1 MDSKTLQTLRRDA
14 EDICRSAIEASVP
27 DAAIQRAL
35 AQLSPCQ
42 GRTVLVSIGKAGW
55 QTAKAA
61 YDALGS
67 TIEQG
72 VVVTKYGHSQGPIGG
87 LAIYE
92 AGHPV
97 PDEHSVRATEAALAA
112 VSGLC
117 ARDRVL
123 FLVSGG
129 GSALFER
136 PLVPLAELEDITG
149 QMLAC
154 GADITQINTIRKR
167 LSGVKGG
174 RFAQLC
180 APAHVYAILL
190 SDVIGDP
197 PDMIASG
204 PAYPDST
211 TTAQAMALVSWY
223 GLTLS
228 PQALDLL
235 EQEPPKVLDNVTT
248 VITGSVAQLCR
259 DAAARAE
266 ALGYRTCL
274 LTDRL
279 QCEAREAGRFL
290 SAMAGTHAGKG
301 EKTAY
306 ILGGE
311 TVVHLTGHGLGGRN
325 QELALA
331 AAEGLAGLEAVVA
344 SVGSDGTDGPTDA
357 AGGITDGATADALA
371 AIFELVR
378 FANTHAGE
386 ESSKAFLSA
395 LKEKIVSLSDVLG
408 LIAEKKEE
416 MLDADIEALIEERQA
431 ARKARN
437 FARADEIRNE
447 LLSKGIVL
455 EDTREGV
462 KWKRA

>member
-1 MDSKTLQTLRRDA
+1 MNMQTLQTLRRDA
-14 EDICRSAIEASVP
+14 EDICRSAILSSVP
-27 DAAIQRAL
+27 DAAVQRAL
-35 AQLSPCQ
+35 AQLPPCA
-42 GRTVLVSIGKAGW
+42 GRTVLISIGKAGW

-61 YDALGS
+61 YDALGD
-67 TIEQG
+67 TVDRG
-72 VVVTKYGHSQGPIGG
+72 VVVTKYGHSRGPIGNFE
-87 LAIYE
+87 ICE

-97 PDEHSVRATEAALAA
+97 PDENSVRAAEAAVAA
-112 VSGLC
+112 VRGLES
-117 ARDRVL
+117 RDRVL

-129 GSALFER
+129 GSALFEQPR
-136 PLVPLAELEDITG
+136 VPLAELEDITG

-167 LSGVKGG
+167 LSCVKGG

-180 APAHVYAILL
+180 APAHVYAILI

-211 TTAQAMALVSWY
+211 TAEQALGLVERY
-223 GLTLS
+223 GLKLS
-228 PQALDLL
+228 PQALDFLR
-235 EQEPPKVLDNVTT
+235 QDPPKKLDNVTT
-248 VITGSVAQLCR
+248 VVTGSVTQLCR

-266 ALGYRTCL
+266 ALGYRPCI

-279 QCEAREAGRFL
+279 QCVAREAGRFL
-290 SAMAGTHAGKG
+290 SAMAATHAGRG
-301 EKTAY
+301 ERTAY

-357 AGGITDGATADALA
+357 AGGITDGAAAGALEKQGISIA
-371 AIFELVR
+371 A
-378 FANTHAGE
+378 
-386 ESSKAFLSA
+386 
-395 LKEKIVSLSDVLG
+395 
-408 LIAEKKEE
+408 
-416 MLDADIEALIEERQA
+416 
-431 ARKARN
+431 
-437 FARADEIRNE
+437 
-447 LLSKGIVL
+447 VL
-455 EDTREGV
+455 EDNDAYHALQKCGGLIMTGPTGTNV
-462 KWKRA
+462 NDITVLLV

>member
-14 EDICRSAIEASVP
+14 ENICRSAIEASVP

-35 AQLSPCQ
+35 AQLPPCQ

-61 YDALGS
+61 YDALDS
-67 TIEQG
+67 TIEHG
-72 VVVTKYGHSQGPIGG
+72 VVVTKYGHSQGPIGD

-117 ARDRVL
+117 AKDRVL
-123 FLVSGG
+123 F
-129 GSALFER
+129 
-136 PLVPLAELEDITG
+136 LEDITG

-211 TTAQAMALVSWY
+211 TTAQAMALVSRY

-357 AGGITDGATADALA
+357 AGGITDGTTADALA
-371 AIFELVR
+371 ALGISIDKTL
-378 FANTHAGE
+378 ADNDAYH
-386 ESSKAFLSA
+386 A
-395 LKEKIVSLSDVLG
+395 LKACGG
-408 LIAEKKEE
+408 LIVTGPTGTNVN
-416 MLDADIEALIEERQA
+416 DITV
-431 ARKARN
+431 
-437 FARADEIRNE
+437 
-447 LLSKGIVL
+447 LLV
-455 EDTREGV
+455 
-462 KWKRA
+462 

>member
-1 MDSKTLQTLRRDA
+1 M
-14 EDICRSAIEASVP
+14 
-27 DAAIQRAL
+27 
-35 AQLSPCQ
+35 
-42 GRTVLVSIGKAGW
+42 
-55 QTAKAA
+55 
-61 YDALGS
+61 
-67 TIEQG
+67 
-72 VVVTKYGHSQGPIGG
+72 VVTKYGHSQGPIGD

-190 SDVIGDP
+190 SDVIG
-197 PDMIASG
+197 
-204 PAYPDST
+204 YPDST
-211 TTAQAMALVSWY
+211 TTAQAMALVSRY

-344 SVGSDGTDGPTDA
+344 SVGSDVTDGT
-357 AGGITDGATADALA
+357 TADALA
-371 AIFELVR
+371 ALGISIDKTL
-378 FANTHAGE
+378 ADNDAYH
-386 ESSKAFLSA
+386 A
-395 LKEKIVSLSDVLG
+395 LKACGG
-408 LIAEKKEE
+408 LIVTGPTGTNVN
-416 MLDADIEALIEERQA
+416 DITV
-431 ARKARN
+431 
-437 FARADEIRNE
+437 
-447 LLSKGIVL
+447 LLV
-455 EDTREGV
+455 
-462 KWKRA
+462 

>member
-1 MDSKTLQTLRRDA
+1 M
-14 EDICRSAIEASVP
+14 
-27 DAAIQRAL
+27 
-35 AQLSPCQ
+35 
-42 GRTVLVSIGKAGW
+42 
-55 QTAKAA
+55 
-61 YDALGS
+61 
-67 TIEQG
+67 
-72 VVVTKYGHSQGPIGG
+72 
-87 LAIYE
+87 
-92 AGHPV
+92 
-97 PDEHSVRATEAALAA
+97 
-112 VSGLC
+112 
-117 ARDRVL
+117 
-123 FLVSGG
+123 
-129 GSALFER
+129 
-136 PLVPLAELEDITG
+136 
-149 QMLAC
+149 
-154 GADITQINTIRKR
+154 
-167 LSGVKGG
+167 
-174 RFAQLC
+174 
-180 APAHVYAILL
+180 YAILL

-211 TTAQAMALVSWY
+211 TTAQAMALVSRY

-235 EQEPPKVLDNVTT
+235 EQEPPKALDNVTT

-371 AIFELVR
+371 ALGISIDQTL
-378 FANTHAGE
+378 ADNDAYH
-386 ESSKAFLSA
+386 A
-395 LKEKIVSLSDVLG
+395 LKACGG
-408 LIAEKKEE
+408 LIVTGPTGTNVN
-416 MLDADIEALIEERQA
+416 DITV
-431 ARKARN
+431 
-437 FARADEIRNE
+437 
-447 LLSKGIVL
+447 LLV
-455 EDTREGV
+455 
-462 KWKRA
+462 

>member
-35 AQLSPCQ
+35 AQLPPCQ

-67 TIEQG
+67 TIEHG
-72 VVVTKYGHSQGPIGG
+72 VVVTKYGHSQGPIGD

-117 ARDRVL
+117 AKDRVL

-180 APAHVYAILL
+180 APAYVYAILL

-211 TTAQAMALVSWY
+211 TTAQAMALVSRY

-235 EQEPPKVLDNVTT
+235 EQEPPKALDNVTT

-279 QCEAREAGRFL
+279 QCEA
-290 SAMAGTHAGKG
+290 
-301 EKTAY
+301 
-306 ILGGE
+306 
-311 TVVHLTGHGLGGRN
+311 GGRHHRRHHGGRSGRSGHFHRQN
-325 QELALA
+325 
-331 AAEGLAGLEAVVA
+331 
-344 SVGSDGTDGPTDA
+344 
-357 AGGITDGATADALA
+357 AGG
-371 AIFELVR
+371 
-378 FANTHAGE
+378 
-386 ESSKAFLSA
+386 
-395 LKEKIVSLSDVLG
+395 
-408 LIAEKKEE
+408 
-416 MLDADIEALIEERQA
+416 Q
-431 ARKARN
+431 
-437 FARADEIRNE
+437 
-447 LLSKGIVL
+447 
-455 EDTREGV
+455 
-462 KWKRA
+462 

>member
-1 MDSKTLQTLRRDA
+1 MNMQTLQTLRRDA
-14 EDICRSAIEASVP
+14 EDICRSAILSSVP
-27 DAAIQRAL
+27 DAAVQRAL
-35 AQLSPCQ
+35 AQLSPCA

-61 YDALGS
+61 YDALGD
-67 TIEQG
+67 TVDRG
-72 VVVTKYGHSQGPIGG
+72 VVVTKYGHSRGPIGDFE
-87 LAIYE
+87 ICE

-97 PDEHSVRATEAALAA
+97 PDENSVRAAEAAVAA
-112 VSGLC
+112 VRGLET
-117 ARDRVL
+117 RDRVL

-129 GSALFER
+129 GSALFEQPR
-136 PLVPLAELEDITG
+136 VPLAELEDITG

-167 LSGVKGG
+167 LSCVKGG

-180 APAHVYAILL
+180 APAHVYAILI

-211 TTAQAMALVSWY
+211 TAEQALGLVERY
-223 GLTLS
+223 GLKLS
-228 PQALDLL
+228 PQALDFLR
-235 EQEPPKVLDNVTT
+235 QDPPKKLDNVTT
-248 VITGSVAQLCR
+248 VVTGSVTQLCR

-266 ALGYRTCL
+266 ALGYRPCI

-279 QCEAREAGRFL
+279 QCVAREAGRFL
-290 SAMAGTHAGKG
+290 SAMAATHAGRG
-301 EKTAY
+301 ERTAY

-357 AGGITDGATADALA
+357 AGGITDGAAAGALEEQGISIA
-371 AIFELVR
+371 A
-378 FANTHAGE
+378 
-386 ESSKAFLSA
+386 
-395 LKEKIVSLSDVLG
+395 
-408 LIAEKKEE
+408 
-416 MLDADIEALIEERQA
+416 
-431 ARKARN
+431 
-437 FARADEIRNE
+437 
-447 LLSKGIVL
+447 VL
-455 EDTREGV
+455 EDNDAYHALQKCGGLIMTGPTGTNV
-462 KWKRA
+462 NDITVLLV

>member
-1 MDSKTLQTLRRDA
+1 MDMQTLQTLRRDA
-14 EDICRSAIEASVP
+14 EDICRSAIAASVP
-27 DAAIQRAL
+27 DAAVQRAL
-35 AQLSPCQ
+35 AQLPPCA

-61 YDALGS
+61 YDAIGPA
-67 TIEQG
+67 IDHG
-72 VVVTKYGHSQGPIGG
+72 VVVTKYHHSQGPIGDFE
-87 LAIYE
+87 IYE

-97 PDEHSVRATEAALAA
+97 PDENSVRATVAALTA
-112 VSGLC
+112 VRGLTP
-117 ARDRVL
+117 ADRVL

-129 GSALFER
+129 GSALFEQ
-136 PLVPLAELEDITG
+136 PLVPLGELEDITG

-174 RFAQLC
+174 RFGQLC

-204 PAYPDST
+204 PACPDST
-211 TTAQAMALVSWY
+211 TSAQALDLVRRY

-228 PQALDLL
+228 PQAMALL
-235 EQEPPKVLDNVTT
+235 EKELPHTLDNVTT

-266 ALGYRTCL
+266 ALGYRTL
-274 LTDRL
+274 MLTDRL

-290 SAMAGTHAGKG
+290 SAMAATHAGKG

-325 QELALA
+325 QELALSA
-331 AAEGLAGLEAVVA
+331 APGIAGLEAVVA

-357 AGGITDGATADALA
+357 AGGITDGSTAAALA
-371 AIFELVR
+371 EKGVSIGAVL
-378 FANTHAGE
+378 ADNDAYH
-386 ESSKAFLSA
+386 A
-395 LKEKIVSLSDVLG
+395 LKDCGG
-408 LIAEKKEE
+408 LIFTGPTGTNVN
-416 MLDADIEALIEERQA
+416 DITV
-431 ARKARN
+431 
-437 FARADEIRNE
+437 
-447 LLSKGIVL
+447 LLV
-455 EDTREGV
+455 
-462 KWKRA
+462 

>member
-35 AQLSPCQ
+35 AQLPPCQ

-61 YDALGS
+61 YNALGS

-72 VVVTKYGHSQGPIGG
+72 VVVTKYGHSQGPIGD

-211 TTAQAMALVSWY
+211 TTAQAMALVSRY

-235 EQEPPKVLDNVTT
+235 EQEPPKVLDNVTM

-311 TVVHLTGHGLGGRN
+311 TVVRLTGRGLGGRN

-344 SVGSDGTDGPTDA
+344 SVGSDGGRAGRSGHFHRQNAGGQRRLSRPENLRRADRHRAYRHQCQRHHRA
-357 AGGITDGATADALA
+357 AGVTPSPADPPHISQRTPGVLVCTRTPGVSA
-371 AIFELVR
+371 APR
-378 FANTHAGE
+378 FDLQ
-386 ESSKAFLSA
+386 ESLFR
-395 LKEKIVSLSDVLG
+395 G
-408 LIAEKKEE
+408 
-416 MLDADIEALIEERQA
+416 
-431 ARKARN
+431 
-437 FARADEIRNE
+437 
-447 LLSKGIVL
+447 
-455 EDTREGV
+455 GV
-462 KWKRA
+462 QSS

>member
-35 AQLSPCQ
+35 AQLPPCQ

-72 VVVTKYGHSQGPIGG
+72 VVVTKYGHSQGPIGD

-112 VSGLC
+112 VSGLS

-204 PAYPDST
+204 PAYPDSST
-211 TTAQAMALVSWY
+211 SAQAMALVSRY

-228 PQALDLL
+228 PQALDL
-235 EQEPPKVLDNVTT
+235 
-248 VITGSVAQLCR
+248 LCR

-311 TVVHLTGHGLGGRN
+311 TVVHLAGHGLGGRN

-344 SVGSDGTDGPTDA
+344 SIGSDGTDGPTDA

-371 AIFELVR
+371 ALGISIDKTL
-378 FANTHAGE
+378 ADNDAYH
-386 ESSKAFLSA
+386 A
-395 LKEKIVSLSDVLG
+395 LKACGG
-408 LIAEKKEE
+408 LIVTGPTGTNVN
-416 MLDADIEALIEERQA
+416 DITV
-431 ARKARN
+431 
-437 FARADEIRNE
+437 
-447 LLSKGIVL
+447 LLV
-455 EDTREGV
+455 
-462 KWKRA
+462 

>member
-1 MDSKTLQTLRRDA
+1 M
-14 EDICRSAIEASVP
+14 
-27 DAAIQRAL
+27 
-35 AQLSPCQ
+35 
-42 GRTVLVSIGKAGW
+42 
-55 QTAKAA
+55 
-61 YDALGS
+61 
-67 TIEQG
+67 
-72 VVVTKYGHSQGPIGG
+72 
-87 LAIYE
+87 
-92 AGHPV
+92 
-97 PDEHSVRATEAALAA
+97 
-112 VSGLC
+112 
-117 ARDRVL
+117 L

-211 TTAQAMALVSWY
+211 TTAQAMALVSRY

-331 AAEGLAGLEAVVA
+331 AAEGLAGLKAVVA

-371 AIFELVR
+371 ALGISIDKTL
-378 FANTHAGE
+378 ANNDAYH
-386 ESSKAFLSA
+386 A
-395 LKEKIVSLSDVLG
+395 LKACGG
-408 LIAEKKEE
+408 LIVTGPTGTNVN
-416 MLDADIEALIEERQA
+416 DITV
-431 ARKARN
+431 
-437 FARADEIRNE
+437 
-447 LLSKGIVL
+447 LLV
-455 EDTREGV
+455 
-462 KWKRA
+462 

>member
-1 MDSKTLQTLRRDA
+1 MDMQTLQALRRDA
-14 EDICRSAIEASVP
+14 EDICRSAIAASVP
-27 DAAIQRAL
+27 DAAVRRAL
-35 AQLSPCQ
+35 AQLPPCAGQ
-42 GRTVLVSIGKAGW
+42 TVLISIGKAGW

-67 TIEQG
+67 AIQRG
-72 VVVTKYGHSQGPIGG
+72 VVVTKYGHSQGAIGSF
-87 LAIYE
+87 AIYE

-97 PDEHSVRATEAALAA
+97 PDENSVRATEAALEA
-112 VSGLC
+112 VRNLTP
-117 ARDRVL
+117 ADRVL

-129 GSALFER
+129 GSALFEQ

-154 GADITQINTIRKR
+154 GADITRINTIRKR

-174 RFAQLC
+174 RFAQIC

-211 TTAQAMALVSWY
+211 TSQ
-223 GLTLS
+223 
-228 PQALDLL
+228 QALELVQQYHLNLTPRALELL
-235 EQEPPKVLDNVTT
+235 GQPLPKELPNVTT
-248 VITGSVAQLCR
+248 VITGSVSQLCR
-259 DAAARAE
+259 DGAARAE
-266 ALGYRTCL
+266 ELGYRICL

-290 SAMAGTHAGKG
+290 AAIAASHAGKG

-306 ILGGE
+306 IAGGE

-331 AAEGLAGLEAVVA
+331 AAPGLAGLDAALA

-357 AGGITDGATADALA
+357 AGGIVDGATALVLEAKGVSIEAVLAENDAY
-371 AIFELVR
+371 
-378 FANTHAGE
+378 H
-386 ESSKAFLSA
+386 A
-395 LKEKIVSLSDVLG
+395 LKDCGG
-408 LIAEKKEE
+408 LIITGPTGTNVN
-416 MLDADIEALIEERQA
+416 DIAV
-431 ARKARN
+431 
-437 FARADEIRNE
+437 
-447 LLSKGIVL
+447 LLV
-455 EDTREGV
+455 
-462 KWKRA
+462 

>member
-1 MDSKTLQTLRRDA
+1 MNMQTLQTLRRDA
-14 EDICRSAIEASVP
+14 EDICRSAILSSVP
-27 DAAIQRAL
+27 DAAVQRAL
-35 AQLSPCQ
+35 TQLPPCA
-42 GRTVLVSIGKAGW
+42 GRTVLISIGKAGW

-61 YDALGS
+61 YDALGD
-67 TIEQG
+67 TVDRG
-72 VVVTKYGHSQGPIGG
+72 VVVTKYGHSRGPIGDFE
-87 LAIYE
+87 ICE

-97 PDEHSVRATEAALAA
+97 PDENSVRAAETAVAA
-112 VSGLC
+112 VRGLEP
-117 ARDRVL
+117 RDRVL

-129 GSALFER
+129 GSALFEQPR
-136 PLVPLAELEDITG
+136 VPLAELEDITG

-167 LSGVKGG
+167 LSCVKGG

-180 APAHVYAILL
+180 APAHVYAILI

-211 TTAQAMALVSWY
+211 TAEQALGLVERY
-223 GLTLS
+223 GLKLS
-228 PQALDLL
+228 PQALDFLR
-235 EQEPPKVLDNVTT
+235 QDPPKKLDNVTT
-248 VITGSVAQLCR
+248 VVTGSVTQLCR

-266 ALGYRTCL
+266 ALGYRPCI

-279 QCEAREAGRFL
+279 QCVAREAGRFL
-290 SAMAGTHAGKG
+290 SAMAATHAGRG
-301 EKTAY
+301 ERTAY

-357 AGGITDGATADALA
+357 AGGITDGAAAGALEEQGISIA
-371 AIFELVR
+371 A
-378 FANTHAGE
+378 
-386 ESSKAFLSA
+386 
-395 LKEKIVSLSDVLG
+395 
-408 LIAEKKEE
+408 
-416 MLDADIEALIEERQA
+416 
-431 ARKARN
+431 
-437 FARADEIRNE
+437 
-447 LLSKGIVL
+447 VL
-455 EDTREGV
+455 EDNDAYHALQKCGGLIMTGPTGTNV
-462 KWKRA
+462 NDITVLLV

>member
-1 MDSKTLQTLRRDA
+1 MNMQTLQTLRRDA
-14 EDICRSAIEASVP
+14 EDICRSAILSSVP
-27 DAAIQRAL
+27 DAAVQRAL
-35 AQLSPCQ
+35 AQLPPCA
-42 GRTVLVSIGKAGW
+42 GRTVLISIGKAGW

-61 YDALGS
+61 YDALGD
-67 TIEQG
+67 TVDRG
-72 VVVTKYGHSQGPIGG
+72 VVVTKYGHSRGPIGDFE
-87 LAIYE
+87 ICE

-97 PDEHSVRATEAALAA
+97 PDENSVRAAEAAVAA
-112 VSGLC
+112 VRGLEP
-117 ARDRVL
+117 RDRVL

-129 GSALFER
+129 GSALFDQPR
-136 PLVPLAELEDITG
+136 VPLAELEDITG

-167 LSGVKGG
+167 LSCVKGG

-180 APAHVYAILL
+180 APAHVYAILI

-211 TTAQAMALVSWY
+211 TAEQALGLVERY
-223 GLTLS
+223 GLKLS
-228 PQALDLL
+228 PQALDFLR
-235 EQEPPKVLDNVTT
+235 QDPPKKLDNVTT
-248 VITGSVAQLCR
+248 VVTGSVTQLCR

-266 ALGYRTCL
+266 ALGYRPCI

-279 QCEAREAGRFL
+279 QCVAREAGRFL
-290 SAMAGTHAGKG
+290 SAMAATHAGRG
-301 EKTAY
+301 ERTAY

-357 AGGITDGATADALA
+357 AGGITDGAAAGALEEQGISIA
-371 AIFELVR
+371 A
-378 FANTHAGE
+378 
-386 ESSKAFLSA
+386 
-395 LKEKIVSLSDVLG
+395 
-408 LIAEKKEE
+408 
-416 MLDADIEALIEERQA
+416 
-431 ARKARN
+431 
-437 FARADEIRNE
+437 
-447 LLSKGIVL
+447 VL
-455 EDTREGV
+455 EDNDAYHALQKCGGLIMTGPTGTNV
-462 KWKRA
+462 NDITVLLV